1 MSLMKSRHLFV
12 LLYTVFATSVFGQAA
27 PRVIPFFTVL
37 QPTSLRGQHQ
47 YDADINISVYATAL
61 FGASVENGVLRGTG
75 VIPTPDSLGCNP
87 ITADLTGK
95 IAIISRGSC
104 EFGRK
109 ALNAQNRGAI
119 GVVLVTFDE
128 VLVGMSPGAVGDSV
142 TIPVIMV
149 RNSLGSSLLNAL
161 AQGEQVELAFS
172 SVPVGF
178 ALIEGDVRRDDNNN
192 CTAESVEQ
200 AMSRWHV
207 QATDN
212 QGQTTSTLTNL
223 DGHYQLWVDTLQTS
237 YSVSMLPTSSIWAAC
252 PPVQSVT
259 VNGSDTTLVN
269 FSAQA
274 VQDCALLEADIAAPF
289 LRRCFPNGFS
299 VTVCNQGTIDAP
311 GSYADVTLAP
321 EFEPITGAT
330 APYTTLAPDV
340 YRFDLGTLASG
351 ECVTFHFQS
360 VINCDSTSLGQT
372 LCYSVHAY
380 PDTLCDPVLPLWS
393 GANVSVIGTCNGNEV
408 QFRIA
413 NTGTAGM
420 ASAREYVIIEDDVM
434 RQEGPFQL
442 GPGAERTFTLP
453 ANGST
458 WRLEAQQEYNHP
470 RPGSPSISL
479 EGCTTAGGQFS
490 TGFVTMFP
498 VYDPSPA
505 EDNECQQTIGAY
517 DPNDKQG
524 FPVGV
529 GPQHLIRENTDIE
542 YLIRFQNTGTDTA
555 FTVVVRDTLT
565 AALDSRLIR
574 FGASSHPYEVE
585 KTTDNVLIFRF
596 KNIRLVDSFTNEP
609 LSHGYLTFHIAQ
621 QPNLPYGT
629 QIHNSAAIYF
639 DFNPPVI
646 TNTVEHEVGKV
657 VGVSLSKEPGQD
669 AAPQV
674 TVSPNPVAAATVLQ
688 LRGEGIENAP
698 WRMFDTTGQLCA
710 EGFLDGTQLRLPQPS
725 KSSGLL
731 WLELRAASGQT
742 FFVKIV
748 VQ

>member
-27 PRVIPFFTVL
+27 QRSIPYFTVL
-37 QPTSLRGQHQ
+37 RPMTLRAQ
-47 YDADINISVYATAL
+47 YEYKSDLNITPYSTAL
-61 FGASVENGVLRGTG
+61 FGADVKDVAVRGLAA
-75 VIPTPDSLGCNP
+75 IPKIDSLACSVP
-87 ITADLTGK
+87 THDLTGK
-95 IAIISRGSC
+95 IALIQRGTC
-104 EFGRK
+104 EFSEK
-109 ALNAQNRGAI
+109 ALNVQKRGAI
-119 GVVLVTFDE
+119 GVVIIDFDE
-128 VLVGMSPGAVGDSV
+128 TPIHMSGGAKGDSV

-149 RNSLGSSLLNAL
+149 PWTLGAKLLLSYFA
-161 AQGEQVELAFS
+161 GDSIEMAFS
-172 SVPVGF
+172 DKPVGLGF
-178 ALIEGDVRRDDNNN
+178 VDGYVRRDEGKDCIAEDTEQPLTGWNVYLTDGQNQ
-192 CTAESVEQ
+192 TASTITDKNGRYQFWLDTAQASYTLSV
-200 AMSRWHV
+200 ASP
-207 QATDN
+207 
-212 QGQTTSTLTNL
+212 
-223 DGHYQLWVDTLQTS
+223 
-237 YSVSMLPTSSIWAAC
+237 LPIWALC
-252 PPVQSVT
+252 PAEQV
-259 VNGSDTTLVN
+259 VNINGASKISAH

-393 GANVSVIGTCNGNEV
+393 GANVSVVGTCNGNEV

-565 AALDSRLIR
+565 AALDSRQIR

-585 KTTDNVLIFRF
+585 KTADNVLIFRF